1 VSRWD
6 IQRALDAV
14 APEVEEVERV
24 RREVLAKR
32 AQGMTMLGFL
42 IAGALLIAFVLTLST
57 ESAIGLIVAAVM
69 GLLGGLI
76 IHHVYFSSGAER
88 YRMMFKERLL
98 GPLIRAVEPRVS
110 YEPQRGIGEE
120 VFNRSGFFGSRPDRY
135 SCEDLIHG
143 MIGKTQ
149 VHFSEVHAEEEN
161 QSTDAKGNTSTS
173 WDTIFQGIIF
183 IADFHKEFRSP
194 VVVLPDVAERVF
206 GWFGKKMQKLGGNL
220 QTLENPEFEKN
231 FVVRGSDSV
240 ETRYIL
246 TPSMQERLLALRG
259 RLGRELRVAFR
270 ESQVWIAIPSKSNWF
285 EGNLKMPAGDRSQV
299 QVLLGQLRC
308 CFQIVEEL
316 DLNTRIWTKE

>member
-1 VSRWD
+1 MSRWD

-14 APEVEEVERV
+14 APEVEQMERI
-24 RREVLAKR
+24 RGEVLAKR
-32 AQGMTMLGFL
+32 AQGMRALGLL

-57 ESAIGLIVAAVM
+57 GSAMGIILGMVM
-69 GLLGGLI
+69 GVIGALI
-76 IHHVYFSSGAER
+76 INHVYFKTGAEQ
-88 YRMMFKERLL
+88 YRMMFKSRLL
-98 GPLIRAVEPRVS
+98 GPLIQAVEPGLS

-120 VFNRSGFFGSRPDRY
+120 VFKRSGFFRSQPDRY

-161 QSTDAKGNTSTS
+161 RSTDSKGNTSTS

-183 IADFHKEFRSP
+183 IADFNKEFRSP
-194 VVVLPDVAERVF
+194 VMVLPDVAERTF
-206 GWFGKKMQKLGGNL
+206 GWLGSKIQKLGGNL

-231 FVVRGSDSV
+231 FVVRGADSV

-246 TPSMQERLLALRG
+246 TPSMQERLIALRG

-270 ESQVWIAIPSKSNWF
+270 ESQVWIAIPSKSDWF
-285 EGNLKMPAGDRSQV
+285 EGDLKMPAGDYSQM
-299 QVLLGQLRC
+299 QVLLGQFRC

-316 DLNTRIWTKE
+316 DLNTRIWTKA